1 MIEKEVVLEV
11 KNLKKYFPASHKR
24 VLKAVDDVSFTI
36 HKGETFGI
44 VGESGCGKTTCGKT
58 CTGILTKTDGQVLYQ
73 GKDVHQMSKA
83 ERNAFTQKVQTIF
96 QDPYASLDPH
106 QKVYQIVSEG
116 MRIHHLT
123 KSKEEEQKRVMQ
135 QAAPEAEFRFTV
147 PADVTAEDVR
157 WADAV
162 LGNVP
167 VELIR
172 QNERLEWFQSNTA
185 GPDAYLAPGVLPERC
200 VVTNATGAYGLAI
213 SEWMLGMWL
222 GLQKDLFL
230 YRDRQNRSEWAPTG
244 HSVRSVYGSRVLCV
258 GMGDIGSNFARRA
271 HALGAEV
278 VGVRRTVHPD
288 TPCPD
293 YCLRVV
299 AQSQL
304 DEELPEADLIALSL
318 PGTPETNKLF
328 NAERFTR
335 CKDGA
340 ILINVGRGTTVD
352 SDALVEALRSGKIFG
367 AGLDVTD
374 PEPLPADHPLWGEPG
389 AIITPHNSG
398 KFSLPKTLDNIVDI
412 FIHNLKR
419 YAEGLPLDNQVNRTT
434 RYAADQNGGH
444 RLLSTL

>member
-1 MIEKEVVLEV
+1 
-11 KNLKKYFPASHKR
+11 
-24 VLKAVDDVSFTI
+24 
-36 HKGETFGI
+36 
-44 VGESGCGKTTCGKT
+44 
-58 CTGILTKTDGQVLYQ
+58 
-73 GKDVHQMSKA
+73 MSKHILVCLPISA
-83 ERNAFTQKVQTIF
+83 
-96 QDPYASLDPH
+96 
-106 QKVYQIVSEG
+106 
-116 MRIHHLT
+116 
-123 KSKEEEQKRVMQ
+123 EQKARI
-135 QAAPEAEFRFTV
+135 EAVQGFAYRFTT
-147 PADVTAEDVR
+147 PDTATVEDAL

-162 LGNVP
+162 LGNLPVP
-167 VELIR
+167 LIR
-172 QNERLEWFQSNTA
+172 QNDHLEWFQSNTA
-185 GPDAYLAPGVLPERC
+185 GPNNYLEPGVLPEGC
-200 VVTNATGAYGLAI
+200 IVTNATGAYGLAI
-213 SEWMLGMWL
+213 SECMLAMWL
-222 GLQKDLFL
+222 SLLKELPA
-230 YRDRQNRSEWAPTG
+230 YRDNQREHRWAPTG
-244 HSVRSVYGSRVLCV
+244 HSVGSIAGSRVLCV

-328 NAERFTR
+328 NAERFAR

-419 YAEGLPLDNQVNRTT
+419 YAEGLPLDNRVNRTT
-434 RYAADQNGGH
+434 LYAADQNGGH

>member
-1 MIEKEVVLEV
+1 MT
-11 KNLKKYFPASHKR
+11 KNILVALPLTDELQTRLRA
-24 VLKAVDDVSFTI
+24 AVPSFA
-36 HKGETFGI
+36 
-44 VGESGCGKTTCGKT
+44 
-58 CTGILTKTDGQVLYQ
+58 Y
-73 GKDVHQMSKA
+73 
-83 ERNAFTQKVQTIF
+83 
-96 QDPYASLDPH
+96 
-106 QKVYQIVSEG
+106 
-116 MRIHHLT
+116 
-123 KSKEEEQKRVMQ
+123 
-135 QAAPEAEFRFTV
+135 RFTTQE
-147 PADVTAEDVR
+147 TATLEEIL
-157 WADAV
+157 WADAI

-172 QNERLEWFQSNTA
+172 QNDHLEWFQSNFA
-185 GPDAYLAPGVLPERC
+185 GPDPYLAPGVLPADC
-200 VVTNATGAYGLAI
+200 AVTNATGAYGLAI

-222 GLQKDLFL
+222 ALIKDLLL
-230 YRDRQNRSEWAPTG
+230 YRDRQTAHRWDPITRP
-244 HSVRSVYGSRVLCV
+244 VRSIAGARVLCV

-271 HALGAEV
+271 HMLGAEV

-328 NAERFTR
+328 NAERFAR

>member
-1 MIEKEVVLEV
+1 
-11 KNLKKYFPASHKR
+11 
-24 VLKAVDDVSFTI
+24 
-36 HKGETFGI
+36 
-44 VGESGCGKTTCGKT
+44 
-58 CTGILTKTDGQVLYQ
+58 
-73 GKDVHQMSKA
+73 MSK
-83 ERNAFTQKVQTIF
+83 
-96 QDPYASLDPH
+96 
-106 QKVYQIVSEG
+106 QILVCLPL
-116 MRIHHLT
+116 R
-123 KSKEEEQKRVMQ
+123 EEQKRAMQ
-135 QAAPEAEFRFTV
+135 QAAPEAAFRFTV

-172 QNERLEWFQSNTA
+172 QNDRLEWFQSNAA

-299 AQSQL
+299 PQSQM
-304 DEELPEADLIALSL
+304 DAELPEADLVALSL
-318 PGTPETNKLF
+318 PGTPETKHLF
-328 NAERFTR
+328 HRERIAK
-335 CKDGA
+335 CKPGA
-340 ILINVGRGTTVD
+340 ILMNVGRGSVVD
-352 SDALVEALRSGKIFG
+352 HMALYEAVHSGMLFG
-367 AGLDVTD
+367 AALDVTE
-374 PEPLPADHPLWGEPG
+374 PEPLPSDHPLWREPG
-389 AIITPHNSG
+389 VIITPHVSG
-398 KFSLPKTLDNIVDI
+398 GFSLPKTLDNIADI
-412 FIHNLKR
+412 FVHNLKK
-419 YAEGLPLDNQVNRTT
+419 YAAGQPLDNQVSRKTL
-434 RYAADQNGGH
+434 YVSGGAGE
-444 RLLSTL
+444 RLLSTF

>member
-1 MIEKEVVLEV
+1 
-11 KNLKKYFPASHKR
+11 
-24 VLKAVDDVSFTI
+24 
-36 HKGETFGI
+36 
-44 VGESGCGKTTCGKT
+44 
-58 CTGILTKTDGQVLYQ
+58 
-73 GKDVHQMSKA
+73 MSK
-83 ERNAFTQKVQTIF
+83 
-96 QDPYASLDPH
+96 
-106 QKVYQIVSEG
+106 QILVCLPL
-116 MRIHHLT
+116 R
-123 KSKEEEQKRVMQ
+123 EEQKRAMQ

-172 QNERLEWFQSNTA
+172 QNDRLEWFQSNTA

-328 NAERFTR
+328 NAERFAR

>member
-1 MIEKEVVLEV
+1 MT
-11 KNLKKYFPASHKR
+11 KNILVALPLTDELQTRLRA
-24 VLKAVDDVSFTI
+24 AVPSFA
-36 HKGETFGI
+36 
-44 VGESGCGKTTCGKT
+44 
-58 CTGILTKTDGQVLYQ
+58 Y
-73 GKDVHQMSKA
+73 
-83 ERNAFTQKVQTIF
+83 
-96 QDPYASLDPH
+96 
-106 QKVYQIVSEG
+106 
-116 MRIHHLT
+116 
-123 KSKEEEQKRVMQ
+123 
-135 QAAPEAEFRFTV
+135 RFTTQE
-147 PADVTAEDVR
+147 TATLEEIL
-157 WADAV
+157 WADAI

-172 QNERLEWFQSNTA
+172 QNDHLEWFQSNFA
-185 GPDAYLAPGVLPERC
+185 GPDPYLAPGVLPPDC
-200 VVTNATGAYGLAI
+200 AVTNATGAYGLAI

-222 GLQKDLFL
+222 ALIKDLLL
-230 YRDRQNRSEWAPTG
+230 YRDRQTARRWDPITRP
-244 HSVRSVYGSRVLCV
+244 VRSIAGARVLCV

-271 HALGAEV
+271 HMLGAEV

-328 NAERFTR
+328 NAERFAR